1 MNMSHALCDAY
12 LAVNNVGSVIEF
24 DEVFFMKDYLIE
36 SAKKLHINLNDKK
49 CEQLIKYYEM
59 LIEWNNKIN
68 LTAIT
73 DYKDVVIKHFID
85 SLSIVNI
92 IDINGDNSLVDVGTG
107 AGFPGIPLKI
117 VFPSLKVVL
126 VDSLDK
132 RVKFLNEVI
141 GELQLENIKA
151 VHSRAEDFGHT
162 KYRESFDFCV
172 TRAVSNLSVIS
183 EYCLPLVKV
192 GGYFIPYKSK
202 EVENEIAEYE
212 IAIEELG
219 GVIDDVS
226 VFELPDTDITRS
238 LILIFKDIQTNKK
251 YPRRNGIPQK
261 KPLR

>member
-1 MNMSHALCDAY
+1 M
-12 LAVNNVGSVIEF
+12 I
-24 DEVFFMKDYLIE
+24 DYLRDY
-36 SAKKLHINLNDKK
+36 AKKIHINLSDEK
-49 CEQLIKYYEM
+49 CEMFIKYYNI
-59 LIEWNNKIN
+59 LIEWNCKMN

-73 DYKDVVIKHFID
+73 EYKDVVVKHFID

-117 VFPSLKVVL
+117 AFPSLKVVL

-132 RVKFLNEVI
+132 RIKFLNHVI
-141 GELQLENIKA
+141 DELGLKNIKA
-151 VHSRAEDFGHT
+151 IHARAEEFGHT

-183 EYCLPLVKV
+183 EYCLPLVKP

-202 EVENEIAEYE
+202 EVRNEIEEYE

-226 VFELPDTDITRS
+226 IFDLPDTDIMRS
-238 LILIFKDIQTNKK
+238 LILIYKDVRTDGR
-251 YPRRNGIPQK
+251 YPRRNGIPEK